1 MKQAFRASTAA
12 QNRAE
17 ATKRLLGLN
26 IFLDCLLIILSIAV
40 RASDDTIYNLKRT
53 FDTTTS
59 SVESWL
65 SILFVLCAIS
75 AGVSIAAYIYFRTKC
90 VVLMNSYIT
99 VEEGKVSGNA
109 LAEGQKGLDHF
120 SIQMEDIANVA
131 VVGMKGI
138 NLMITSKYGK
148 DYPCY
153 EIEGAYA
160 AVNLINEL
168 RTAKK
173 EKPEAEKNEK
183 PSQSV
188 PVARNT
194 VSTGSLED
202 KFGIDII

>member
-75 AGVSIAAYIYFRTKC
+75 AGVSIAAYI
-90 VVLMNSYIT
+90 
-99 VEEGKVSGNA
+99 
-109 LAEGQKGLDHF
+109 
-120 SIQMEDIANVA
+120 
-131 VVGMKGI
+131 
-138 NLMITSKYGK
+138 
-148 DYPCY
+148 
-153 EIEGAYA
+153 
-160 AVNLINEL
+160 
-168 RTAKK
+168 
-173 EKPEAEKNEK
+173 
-183 PSQSV
+183 
-188 PVARNT
+188 
-194 VSTGSLED
+194 
-202 KFGIDII
+202 